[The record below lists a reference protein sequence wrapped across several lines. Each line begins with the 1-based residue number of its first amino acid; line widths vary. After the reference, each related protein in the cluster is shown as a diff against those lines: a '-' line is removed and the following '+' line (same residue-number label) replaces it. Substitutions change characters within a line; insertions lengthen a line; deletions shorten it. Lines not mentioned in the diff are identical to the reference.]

1 ERQEDKAGD
10 ERDRDEQQ
18 RLVGE
23 RAEAAPERRE
33 RPRRDR
39 AFHQPGGRGAPGAGA
54 GGGGTARG
62 PGGGGTA
69 RGPGG
74 GGTARGPGG
83 GAPRAGGAFGAGV
96 VASSRLVSGGR
107 LWYSCHL
114 RRMSFFVSG
123 GSAFIAL

>member
-62 PGGGGTA
+62 PGGGGT
-69 RGPGG
+69 G
-74 GGTARGPGG
+74 
-83 GAPRAGGAFGAGV
+83 AGGAFGAGV